1 MITTIEIESLL
12 YVLVG
17 FALMY
22 LFLEVAW
29 HFTACKI
36 KDGTVLKPCI
46 FKELRKNI
54 TLVSNR
60 L

>member
-12 YVLVG
+12 YVLAG
-17 FALMY
+17 FALTY

-36 KDGTVLKPCI
+36 KDGTALKPCI

-54 TLVSNR
+54 LLVSNR
-60 L
+60 F